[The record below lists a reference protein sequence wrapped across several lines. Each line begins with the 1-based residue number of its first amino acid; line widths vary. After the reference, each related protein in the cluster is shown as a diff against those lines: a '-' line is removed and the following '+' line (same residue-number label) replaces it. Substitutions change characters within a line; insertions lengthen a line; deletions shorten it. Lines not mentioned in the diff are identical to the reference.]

1 MLELSQL
8 HELISKL
15 SSLEDNDAIQAGIE
29 DIFYQLL
36 YDGQVFF
43 ASLVP
48 SFIPGDTH
56 HLYLRLFS
64 HKEVAERYEGRSG
77 QPCIELTAIESAQLA
92 TTAFRAGV
100 YGFILNEGDKWITIS
115 LSEYL
120 SIFLVKIL
128 QEPSLFNQQ
137 CADLV
142 TFIGELRYPTGVVY
156 TAVGEEGRLC
166 AVDGSILVKAQEEG
180 TGPDP
185 SAIQATLSNI
195 LASDAEEIRAVTP
208 RNAFAAP
215 MPLLRAAFAFCGV
228 AADTEY
234 YSEQNPPNLS
244 NWKFSDIKGFT
255 IAFEPEELPQE
266 NPTQIADD
274 NPAGE
279 GQGILQ
285 RLPQA
290 TEVKAKLAAKL
301 GGIKN
306 TVKAKLEQ
314 VKKKDAPQDGREEAP
329 EPEDRTEAES
339 ETEPPAP
346 DDTPQTPETK
356 KPFWTKHRKQMT
368 VVTAGVLL
376 LLLVVGGVFM
386 VKHIQ
391 YQQHFEQFCTYVSQ
405 RDYGNAYVLYRD
417 NHFGSD
423 ADAYLGE
430 EIDQLILKY
439 ADNSITAEEL
449 SAALRALN
457 NFPSMEQNLLT
468 AQVAAS
474 KLEASKNAYV
484 EGKESTDTYT
494 RLNLWRQVIDLDNVN
509 YAAVQQNVADN
520 ADAYVAD
527 LDERITYYSTRVRA
541 FASERYEVLAYWY
554 PDRAETQHWAGEYQ
568 SDRTTP
574 MSFYPISISNIS
586 IFQTTTGYWRMYI
599 DWKNT
604 SVKSIKEVVFSVIAL
619 DSNGNPVVSS
629 DNQGSWTIFDARDI
643 GPYGPGEGTP
653 SSEYVWNY
661 VFYSPLVAQV
671 QLTAVNVTYA
681 DGTMDSFT
689 EDVDLAKMY
698 RDF

>member
-36 YDGQVFF
+36 YDGQPFF

-48 SFIPGDTH
+48 SFIPGDTQ

-77 QPCIELTAIESAQLA
+77 QLCVEFTTIESAQLA

-120 SIFLVKIL
+120 SIFLIKIL

-142 TFIGELRYPTGVVY
+142 TFIGELRNPTGVVY
-156 TAVGEEGRLC
+156 TAAGEDGRLC
-166 AVDGSILVKAQEEG
+166 AVDGSILVKAQEDSAE
-180 TGPDP
+180 P
-185 SAIQATLSNI
+185 SSNVIQATLSNI
-195 LASDAEEIRAVTP
+195 MASDAEEVRVITP
-208 RNAFAAP
+208 RSAFAVP
-215 MPLLRAAFAFCGV
+215 MQLLRAAFVFCGV
-228 AADTEY
+228 AADTER
-234 YSEQNPPNLS
+234 YSEQNPPDLS

-255 IAFEPEELPQE
+255 IVFEPEKLPQE
-266 NPTQIADD
+266 NPTQAPD
-274 NPAGE
+274 NSPTE
-279 GQGILQ
+279 DKQGILQ
-285 RLPQA
+285 YLPQA
-290 TEVKAKLAAKL
+290 TVAKAKLAAKL
-301 GGIKN
+301 GNIKD
-306 TVKAKLEQ
+306 VAKAKLEQ
-314 VKKKDAPQDGREEAP
+314 VKRKDATPSSREDAP
-329 EPEDRTEAES
+329 EPEDRTKAEAEP
-339 ETEPPAP
+339 EPPIP
-346 DDTPQTPETK
+346 DDTPQVPETK

-376 LLLVVGGVFM
+376 LLLMVGGVFM

-391 YQQHFEQFCTYVSQ
+391 YQQHFEQFCTHISQ

-439 ADNSITAEEL
+439 ANNTITAEEL

-494 RLNLWRQVIDLDNVN
+494 RLSLWRQVIDLDNVN
-509 YAAVQQNVADN
+509 YAAVQQNVTDN
-520 ADAYVAD
+520 ADAYATD
-527 LDERITYYSTRVRA
+527 LDERIAYYSTRARA
-541 FASERYEVLAYWY
+541 FAAERYEVLAYWY
-554 PDRAETQHWAGEYQ
+554 PDRVETQHWTGEYQ
-568 SDRTTP
+568 TDRTTP
-574 MSFYPISISNIS
+574 MSFYPISISDIS
-586 IFQTTTGYWRMYI
+586 IFQTTTGYWRMHI

-604 SVKSIKEVVFSVIAL
+604 SVKSIREVIFSVIAL
-619 DSNGNPVVSS
+619 DSNGNHVVST
-629 DNQGSWTIFDARDI
+629 DNEGSWTIFDAQDI

-653 SSEYVWNY
+653 SKEYVWND
-661 VFYSPLVAQV
+661 VFYSSLVARV
-671 QLTAVNVTYA
+671 KLTAVNVIYA
-681 DGTMDSFT
+681 DGTVNSFT

>member
-1 MLELSQL
+1 MLELTQL

-48 SFIPGDTH
+48 SFIPGDTQ

-64 HKEVAERYEGRSG
+64 HKEVMERYEGRSG

-142 TFIGELRYPTGVVY
+142 TFVGELRYPTGVVY
-156 TAVGEEGRLC
+156 TSAGEDGRLC
-166 AVDGSILVKAQEEG
+166 VVDGSILVKAQEEE
-180 TGPDP
+180 TESDP
-185 SAIQATLSNI
+185 STIQATISNI
-195 LASDAEEIRAVTP
+195 LASDAEEIRVVTP
-208 RNAFAAP
+208 RNAFAVP
-215 MPLLRAAFAFCGV
+215 MQLLRAAFTFCGV

-234 YSEQNPPNLS
+234 YSEQNPPDLS

-255 IAFEPEELPQE
+255 IAFESEELPQV
-266 NPTQIADD
+266 NPAQTHDD
-274 NPAGE
+274 SPAGE
-279 GQGILQ
+279 GHGILQ
-285 RLPQA
+285 RLPQV
-290 TEVKAKLAAKL
+290 TVVKAKFAAKL
-301 GGIKN
+301 GGIKDA
-306 TVKAKLEQ
+306 VKAKLEQ
-314 VKKKDAPQDGREEAP
+314 VKKKDAAPNAGEETS
-329 EPEDRTEAES
+329 EPADRTEAE
-339 ETEPPAP
+339 TEPLAP
-346 DDTPQTPETK
+346 DDVPQVPETEES
-356 KPFWTKHRKQMT
+356 FWTKRRKQLVM
-368 VVTAGVLL
+368 VAVGVFLL
-376 LLLVVGGVFM
+376 FLMVGGVFM

-391 YQQHFEQFCTYVSQ
+391 YQRNFEQFCTYISQ

-417 NHFGSD
+417 NNFGSD

-449 SAALRALN
+449 AASLRALN

-484 EGKESTDTYT
+484 EGKESSDTYT
-494 RLNLWRQVIDLDNVN
+494 RLNIWRQVIDLDNVN
-509 YAAVQQNVADN
+509 YAAVQQNVEDN
-520 ADAYVAD
+520 ADAYAAD
-527 LDERITYYSTRVRA
+527 LDERITYYSTRARA

-574 MSFYPISISNIS
+574 MSFYPINISNIS
-586 IFQTTTGYWRMYI
+586 IFQTTTGYWRMHI

-661 VFYSPLVAQV
+661 VFYSPLVARV

-681 DGTMDSFT
+681 DGTVASFT

>member
-36 YDGQVFF
+36 YDGQLFS

-48 SFIPGDTH
+48 SFIPGDTQ
-56 HLYLRLFS
+56 HLYLRIFS
-64 HKEVAERYEGRSG
+64 HKEVAGRYEGRSG
-77 QPCIELTAIESAQLA
+77 QPCVELTAIESAQLA

-128 QEPSLFNQQ
+128 QEPILFNQQ

-142 TFIGELRYPTGVVY
+142 TFIGELRYPAGIVY
-156 TAVGEEGRLC
+156 TAAGEEGRLQ
-166 AVDGSILVKAQEEG
+166 VSDGAILIKAQEDG
-180 TGPDP
+180 VKPD
-185 SAIQATLSNI
+185 SSTIQVTPANI
-195 LASDAEEIRAVTP
+195 LMADADKVQVMTP
-208 RNAFAAP
+208 RSAFAVSMA
-215 MPLLRAAFAFCGV
+215 LLRAAFIFCGV
-228 AADTEY
+228 AADTEC
-234 YSEQNPPNLS
+234 YSEQNPPDIS
-244 NWKFSDIKGFT
+244 DWRFSDIKGFT
-255 IAFEPEELPQE
+255 IAFEPEAQPQE
-266 NPTQIADD
+266 SPAQNPNDD
-274 NPAGE
+274 PAGE

-290 TEVKAKLAAKL
+290 SEVKAKLSEKL
-301 GGIKN
+301 DSIKN
-306 TVKAKLEQ
+306 AVKAKLKQ
-314 VKKKDAPQDGREEAP
+314 VKRKGSTPASGEDVSESEAG
-329 EPEDRTEAES
+329 AES
-339 ETEPPAP
+339 EAGSALPISDA
-346 DDTPQTPETK
+346 TPQVPETK
-356 KPFWTKHRKQMT
+356 ERFWTKRRKQVT
-368 VVTAGVLL
+368 VISAGVFLL
-376 LLLVVGGVFM
+376 LLMIGGVFM
-386 VKHIQ
+386 AKHIQ
-391 YQQHFEQFCTYVSQ
+391 HQRNFEQFCTYVSQ

-417 NHFGSD
+417 NNFGSD

-439 ADNSITAEEL
+439 ADNTITAEEL

-484 EGKESTDTYT
+484 EGKESADTYT

-509 YAAVQQNVADN
+509 YAAVQQNVVDN
-520 ADAYVAD
+520 ADAYAAD
-527 LDERITYYSTRVRA
+527 LDEKIAYYSTRVRA

-574 MSFYPISISNIS
+574 MSFYPVSISNIS
-586 IFQTTTGYWRMYI
+586 IAQTTTGYWRMHI

-604 SVKSIKEVVFSVIAL
+604 SVKSIREVTFSVIAL
-619 DSNGNPVVSS
+619 DSNGNPIVSS

-661 VFYSPLVAQV
+661 VFYSPLVARV
-671 QLTAVNVTYA
+671 KLTAVNVTYA
-681 DGTMDSFT
+681 DGTVASFT
-689 EDVDLAKMY
+689 ENVDLAKMY

>member
-1 MLELSQL
+1 M
-8 HELISKL
+8 
-15 SSLEDNDAIQAGIE
+15 
-29 DIFYQLL
+29 
-36 YDGQVFF
+36 
-43 ASLVP
+43 
-48 SFIPGDTH
+48 
-56 HLYLRLFS
+56 
-64 HKEVAERYEGRSG
+64 
-77 QPCIELTAIESAQLA
+77 
-92 TTAFRAGV
+92 
-100 YGFILNEGDKWITIS
+100 
-115 LSEYL
+115 
-120 SIFLVKIL
+120 
-128 QEPSLFNQQ
+128 
-137 CADLV
+137 
-142 TFIGELRYPTGVVY
+142 
-156 TAVGEEGRLC
+156 
-166 AVDGSILVKAQEEG
+166 
-180 TGPDP
+180 
-185 SAIQATLSNI
+185 
-195 LASDAEEIRAVTP
+195 
-208 RNAFAAP
+208 
-215 MPLLRAAFAFCGV
+215 
-228 AADTEY
+228 
-234 YSEQNPPNLS
+234 
-244 NWKFSDIKGFT
+244 
-255 IAFEPEELPQE
+255 
-266 NPTQIADD
+266 
-274 NPAGE
+274 
-279 GQGILQ
+279 Q

-417 NHFGSD
+417 NHFGAN

-520 ADAYVAD
+520 ADAYAAD

-541 FASERYEVLAYWY
+541 FASERCEVLAYWY

-661 VFYSPLVAQV
+661 VFYSPLVARV

-681 DGTMDSFT
+681 DGTVASFT

>member
-43 ASLVP
+43 ASLVS
-48 SFIPGDTH
+48 SFIPGDTQ

-77 QPCIELTAIESAQLA
+77 QPYVELTAIESAQLA

-142 TFIGELRYPTGVVY
+142 TFVGELRYPTGVVY
-156 TAVGEEGRLC
+156 TSAGEDGRLC
-166 AVDGSILVKAQEEG
+166 VVDGSILVKAQEEE
-180 TGPDP
+180 TESDP
-185 SAIQATLSNI
+185 STIQATISNI
-195 LASDAEEIRAVTP
+195 LASDAEEIRVVTP
-208 RNAFAAP
+208 RNAFAVP
-215 MPLLRAAFAFCGV
+215 MQLLRAAFTFCGV

-234 YSEQNPPNLS
+234 YSEQNPPDLS

-255 IAFEPEELPQE
+255 IAFESEELPQV
-266 NPTQIADD
+266 NPAQTHDD
-274 NPAGE
+274 SPAGE
-279 GQGILQ
+279 GHGILQ
-285 RLPQA
+285 RLPQV
-290 TEVKAKLAAKL
+290 TVVKAKFAAKL
-301 GGIKN
+301 GGIKDA
-306 TVKAKLEQ
+306 VKAKLEQ
-314 VKKKDAPQDGREEAP
+314 VKKKDAAPNAGEETS
-329 EPEDRTEAES
+329 EPADRTEV
-339 ETEPPAP
+339 ETEPLAP
-346 DDTPQTPETK
+346 DDVPQVPETEES
-356 KPFWTKHRKQMT
+356 FWTKRRKQLVM
-368 VVTAGVLL
+368 VAVGVFLL
-376 LLLVVGGVFM
+376 FLMVGGVFM

-391 YQQHFEQFCTYVSQ
+391 YQRNFEQFCTYISQ

-417 NHFGSD
+417 NNFGSD

-449 SAALRALN
+449 AASLRALN

-484 EGKESTDTYT
+484 EGKESSDTYT
-494 RLNLWRQVIDLDNVN
+494 RLNIWRQVIDLDNVN
-509 YAAVQQNVADN
+509 YAAVQQNVEDN
-520 ADAYVAD
+520 ADAYAAD
-527 LDERITYYSTRVRA
+527 LDERITYYSTRARA

-574 MSFYPISISNIS
+574 MSFYPINISNIS
-586 IFQTTTGYWRMYI
+586 IFQTTTGYWRMHI

-661 VFYSPLVAQV
+661 VFYSPLVARV

-681 DGTMDSFT
+681 DGTVASFT

>member
-1 MLELSQL
+1 MLELTQL

-43 ASLVP
+43 ASLIP
-48 SFIPGDTH
+48 SFIPGDTQ
-56 HLYLRLFS
+56 HLYVKLFS
-64 HKEVAERYEGRSG
+64 HKEIAERYEGRSG
-77 QPCIELTAIESAQLA
+77 HPYIELTAIESAQLA

-128 QEPSLFNQQ
+128 QEPSMFNQQ

-156 TAVGEEGRLC
+156 TAAGEAGRLC
-166 AVDGSILVKAQEEG
+166 TIDGSILVKAQEEG
-180 TGPDP
+180 AEPD
-185 SAIQATLSNI
+185 SNVIQATISNI
-195 LASDAEEIRAVTP
+195 LASDAEEVRVVTP
-208 RNAFAAP
+208 RNAFVVP
-215 MPLLRAAFAFCGV
+215 MPLLRAALAFCGST
-228 AADTEY
+228 ADTEY
-234 YSEQNPPNLS
+234 YSEQNPPDLS
-244 NWKFSDIKGFT
+244 EWRFSDIKGFT
-255 IAFEPEELPQE
+255 IVFEPEKLSHE
-266 NPTQIADD
+266 NLAQTPCD

-285 RLPQA
+285 HLPQA
-290 TEVKAKLAAKL
+290 AAVKAKVTATLS
-301 GGIKN
+301 GIKN
-306 TVKAKLEQ
+306 KAKTKLEQ
-314 VKKKDAPQDGREEAP
+314 AKGEDITLGSSDAAPKPKDSP
-329 EPEDRTEAES
+329 
-339 ETEPPAP
+339 ETEPPVP
-346 DDTPQTPETK
+346 NDTPQAPEMK
-356 KPFWTKHRKQMT
+356 EPFWTKRRKQLA
-368 VVTAGVLL
+368 VISAGAFLL
-376 LLLVVGGVFM
+376 LLMVGGVFM

-430 EIDQLILKY
+430 EVDQLILKY

-457 NFPSMEQNLLT
+457 NFPSIEQNLLT

-509 YAAVQQNVADN
+509 YTAVRQNVADN
-520 ADAYVAD
+520 ADAYAAD
-527 LDERITYYSTRVRA
+527 LDERITYYSTRVRT

-554 PDRAETQHWAGEYQ
+554 PDRTETQHWAGEYQ

-574 MSFYPISISNIS
+574 MSVYPINISNIS
-586 IFQTTTGYWRMYI
+586 IFQTTTGYWRMHI

-604 SVKSIKEVVFSVIAL
+604 SVKSIKEVTFSVIAL
-619 DSNGNPVVSS
+619 DSNGNHVVST

-643 GPYGPGEGTP
+643 GPYDPGEGTP
-653 SSEYVWNY
+653 SNEYVWNY

-671 QLTAVNVTYA
+671 KLTAINLTYV
-681 DGTMDSFT
+681 DGTVDSFT